1 MAAPSALLFFGIG
14 LRYLWFALLGFE
26 SGSLE
31 DQPIFVTPVTSYL
44 RLQETSFLYDLLSA
58 RGEDEKGDAAGGE
71 GRGGRAGA
79 PGGDL
84 AASPAGAVAGGAPTA
99 DRSTAKKRSWQAA
112 LRSIYRPFQNLNYL
126 PPLLFLALR
135 PVCALAKT
143 EGDTVFWCFLCFVDV
158 LIFGVLRQLARGRRN
173 AQRAAFSADFAP
185 WDAVGLVY
193 FLNPWVMGA
202 HNSLSHQN
210 LHVLLVLTT
219 VLAAYEGKNFLTAVG
234 YAVTLYVVPWTSV
247 VFFVPLAALL
257 ASRGGR
263 LNDSS
268 GNQKK
273 ESVPAAADCE
283 ETAFATSTWEDV
295 CRAAQIRYAGEEQE
309 IIARAGGKKDGRTS
323 RAEGTSVENQSKVER
338 DMLRRLHGPFFR
350 TATHFFA
357 QTVAVLLLLLYASF
371 LVTDRSWNFLHSS
384 CVAILKVED
393 LSPTLSVFWYLF
405 QEIFPRFTTLF
416 LLIFNTHVLVYIL
429 PLHLFLNLDYEH
441 SRFGPLANCVAA
453 FGLLTLFRPYPT
465 VVDFSALVAL
475 YSLFAD
481 EVLPRPEGLE
491 RVDPATG
498 ETVVYEKKVRVFL
511 VTDGIKEADAER
523 RDANAGSVREKQEI
537 AFELVPPKVQGRVP
551 GGLTDADCDV
561 DIDFELPEETEE
573 VGGEEEDAGD
583 GNGQVGRVVKRIK
596 QRIRKCSKRG
606 RMKTAAA
613 PSFTPQNRLVLQL
626 TFAFFGIAMFPVM
639 TEVWLTRNTGN
650 ANFLFFMHLL
660 YLVSTSLTLME
671 FVGLTHVAQRT
682 VIMQE

>member
-1 MAAPSALLFFGIG
+1 MI
-14 LRYLWFALLGFE
+14 
-26 SGSLE
+26 
-31 DQPIFVTPVTSYL
+31 
-44 RLQETSFLYDLLSA
+44 
-58 RGEDEKGDAAGGE
+58 
-71 GRGGRAGA
+71 
-79 PGGDL
+79 
-84 AASPAGAVAGGAPTA
+84 AS
-99 DRSTAKKRSWQAA
+99 
-112 LRSIYRPFQNLNYL
+112 
-126 PPLLFLALR
+126 
-135 PVCALAKT
+135 
-143 EGDTVFWCFLCFVDV
+143 
-158 LIFGVLRQLARGRRN
+158 
-173 AQRAAFSADFAP
+173 
-185 WDAVGLVY
+185 
-193 FLNPWVMGA
+193 
-202 HNSLSHQN
+202 
-210 LHVLLVLTT
+210 
-219 VLAAYEGKNFLTAVG
+219 
-234 YAVTLYVVPWTSV
+234 
-247 VFFVPLAALL
+247 
-257 ASRGGR
+257 
-263 LNDSS
+263 
-268 GNQKK
+268 
-273 ESVPAAADCE
+273 
-283 ETAFATSTWEDV
+283 
-295 CRAAQIRYAGEEQE
+295 
-309 IIARAGGKKDGRTS
+309 AGGKKDGRTS
-323 RAEGTSVENQSKVER
+323 RAEGTSVANQSKVER

-357 QTVAVLLLLLYASF
+357 QTAAVLLLLLYASF
-371 LVTDRSWNFLHSS
+371 LVTGRSWNFLHSS

-511 VTDGIKEADAER
+511 VTDRGIKEADAER

-573 VGGEEEDAGD
+573 VGGEVEEDAGD

-606 RMKTAAA
+606 RMKTAAGTGTTNDGIDA
-613 PSFTPQNRLVLQL
+613 AETPSGAATEEEDREATSCVRVVDKRRRPAQAAEAEDIRQSEKEQEQHLVNNDSPPSFTPQNRLVLQL